1 MKRFLTLLLIASSL
15 AFINQS
21 CSKPEPEEPIEEN
34 NKIEENDETINGHDY
49 VDLGLPSGLKWAT
62 CNVGAESP
70 EGYGDYFAWGEITSK
85 EEYDISNSS
94 TYEVKMNDIS
104 GNETYDAATAN
115 WGGTWRMPT
124 RIEIKEL
131 IDNCTWTWTTQKGV
145 NGCTFTGP
153 NGKQIFFPAA
163 GSCYSDSPHNEGESV
178 RYWSSTPYDGDY
190 DGNDYVDDAGDA
202 YVLSSTDSYRL
213 DFYWMRYEGLP
224 VRPVSE

>member
-34 NKIEENDETINGHDY
+34 NKIEENIPDYNGHDY

-70 EGYGDYFAWGEITSK
+70 EGYGDYFAWGETEPKSKYTYDNSITYGK
-85 EEYDISNSS
+85 Q
-94 TYEVKMNDIS
+94 MNDIS
-104 GNETYDAATAN
+104 GNEIYDAATAN

-124 RIEIKEL
+124 HIEIKEL
-131 IDNCTWTWTTQKGV
+131 VDKCTWTWTTQKGV
-145 NGCTFTGP
+145 NGCIVTGP
-153 NGKQIFFPAA
+153 NGKQIFLPATGSYGYEVYDA
-163 GSCYSDSPHNEGESV
+163 GEWGE
-178 RYWSSTPYDGDY
+178 YWSSTPLEDSDE
-190 DGNDYVDDAGDA
+190 DLDKDA
-202 YVLSSTDSYRL
+202 YELSLTDSWAIASDAHR
-213 DFYWMRYEGLP
+213 YWGQS

>member
-34 NKIEENDETINGHDY
+34 NQIEENIPDYNGHDY

-70 EGYGDYFAWGEITSK
+70 EGYGDYFAWGETEPKSKYTDDNSITYGK
-85 EEYDISNSS
+85 Q
-94 TYEVKMNDIS
+94 MNDIS
-104 GNETYDAATAN
+104 GNEIYDAATAN

-124 RIEIKEL
+124 HIEIKEL
-131 IDNCTWTWTTQKGV
+131 VDNCTWTWTTQKGV
-145 NGCTFTGP
+145 NGCIVTGP
-153 NGKQIFFPAA
+153 NGKQIFLPATGCYGYEPYDA
-163 GSCYSDSPHNEGESV
+163 GEWGFC
-178 RYWSSTPYDGDY
+178 WSSTPL
-190 DGNDYVDDAGDA
+190 DDSDEDSDKDA
-202 YVLSSTDSYRL
+202 YNISLTDSWGIAADRHR
-213 DFYWMRYEGLP
+213 YWGLS

>member
-34 NKIEENDETINGHDY
+34 NKIEENIPDYNGHDY

-62 CNVGAESP
+62 CNVGAKSP
-70 EGYGDYFAWGEITSK
+70 EDYGDYFAWGEITSK
-85 EEYDISNSS
+85 EEYNYSNSS
-94 TYEVKMNDIS
+94 TYGVEMNDIS

-124 RIEIKEL
+124 CIEIKEL
-131 IDNCTWTWTTQKGV
+131 IDNCTWTGTIQNGV
-145 NGCTFTGP
+145 NGGTFTGP
-153 NGKQIFFPAA
+153 NGKQIFLPFA
-163 GSCYSDSPHNEGESV
+163 GSRGHTLLHGDGEWGH
-178 RYWSSTPYDGDY
+178 YWSSTPYDDEEDDDLIDSRAYTIACTEDFVLGFNKY
-190 DGNDYVDDAGDA
+190 RND
-202 YVLSSTDSYRL
+202 
-213 DFYWMRYEGLP
+213 GLP